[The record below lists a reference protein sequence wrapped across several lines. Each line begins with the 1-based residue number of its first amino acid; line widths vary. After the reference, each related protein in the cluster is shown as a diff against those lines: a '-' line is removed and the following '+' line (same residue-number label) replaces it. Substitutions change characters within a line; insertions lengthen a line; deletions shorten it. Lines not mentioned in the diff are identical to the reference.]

1 MTCAILVPLS
11 PTLSD
16 SNINGRYLV
25 DGEIS
30 NANMSFLAD
39 FRYKHQQNSQFRVDK
54 SYEHEAH
61 KFTRTLKEW

>member
-30 NANMSFLAD
+30 NANMPFLAD
-39 FRYKHQQNSQFRVDK
+39 FRYKHQQNSQFGVDK

-61 KFTRTLKEW
+61 KFKRT